1 MFRFSNPEFLFLL
14 LIIPVLVAV
23 SVLGAIRRKRNLKQF
38 GNPDLLSGFMPN
50 VSKIRPYV
58 KFYTQLVVLLLL
70 IVVLARP
77 QFGTKVETEKRQGV
91 ELMIALDVSNS
102 MMAQDVQ
109 PNRLERAKQILSRLV
124 DEMSNDKIGLIVFAG
139 DAYVQ
144 LPITV
149 DYVSAKMF
157 LSSISPTMVSRQG
170 TAIGTAIDMSI
181 RSFGNKEIPVGRA
194 IIVITDGE
202 NHEDDAIGAAKLAR
216 ENGIAVHVIGMGK
229 PEGAPIPIQGTNN
242 FRRDKEG
249 NVVVSKLNEDMCR
262 SIAEAGGGIYARVDN
277 TNAAL
282 RTIVKELD
290 TLSKAE
296 MTMQS
301 FSDYNEQYQS
311 FAMIA
316 LLLLIIDS
324 FVFGRKNK
332 RLSKIKIFDKK
343 EF

>member
-14 LIIPVLVAV
+14 LLIPVLVAI
-23 SVLGAIRRKRNLKQF
+23 SVFGAMRRKRNLKRF

-50 VSKIRPYV
+50 VSNIRPYV
-58 KFYTQLVVLLLL
+58 KFYAQLTVLVLL

-77 QFGTKVETEKRQGV
+77 QFGTKEETEKRQGI
-91 ELMIALDVSNS
+91 ELMVALDVSNS

-124 DEMSNDKIGLIVFAG
+124 DEMSSDRVGLVVFAG

-144 LPITV
+144 LPMTV
-149 DYVSAKMF
+149 DHVSAKMF
-157 LSSISPTMVSRQG
+157 LSSISPAIVPRQG

-181 RSFGNKEIPVGRA
+181 KSFGNRETPVGRA
-194 IIVITDGE
+194 IVVITDGE

-229 PEGAPIPIQGTNN
+229 PEGAPIPIPGTTN

-249 NVVVSKLNEDMCR
+249 NVVVSKLNEEMCR
-262 SIAEAGGGIYARVDN
+262 SIADAGGGIYARVDN

-282 RTIVKELD
+282 RAISKELD

-332 RLSKIKIFDKK
+332 RLSKIRIFDKK